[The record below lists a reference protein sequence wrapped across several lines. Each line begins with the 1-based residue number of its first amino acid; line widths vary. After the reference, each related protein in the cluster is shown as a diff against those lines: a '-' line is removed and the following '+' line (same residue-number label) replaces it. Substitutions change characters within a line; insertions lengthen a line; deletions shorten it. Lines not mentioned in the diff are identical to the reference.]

1 MSEIVVSFA
10 STHSEGYFSDPVPLQ
25 FGMQFISM

>member
-1 MSEIVVSFA
+1 MSEIVVSGA
-10 STHSEGYFSDPVPLQ
+10 STYPEGYFSDPVSLQ